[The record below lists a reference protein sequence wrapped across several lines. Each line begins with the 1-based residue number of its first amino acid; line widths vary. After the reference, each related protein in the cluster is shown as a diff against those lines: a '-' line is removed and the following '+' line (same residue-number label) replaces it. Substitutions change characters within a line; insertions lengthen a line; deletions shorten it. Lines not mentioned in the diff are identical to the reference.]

1 MEVNSGSASSTS
13 YSRPAN
19 RLRIV
24 SIKDVHDLAH
34 GGGGIPKRLLLLV
47 AQVELDDLLDAGRA
61 HLHRHAHVQTVD
73 AVLALEVRRARKEA
87 LLVEQHR
94 VDHLRARRSRR
105 VPGGGPE
112 QIDDLA
118 AADGGALDELA
129 EACVVHEFPERRAA
143 HDGCRGDRNHLVA
156 VPAEDHRAYVLR
168 GRPRLPRDEGAE
180 ARAVEDAG
188 LAEDALL
195 RKPGGVLRDVA
206 HR

>member
-94 VDHLRARRSRR
+94 VDHLRARRSRWLPR
-105 VPGGGPE
+105 RPRPSG
-112 QIDDLA
+112 
-118 AADGGALDELA
+118 
-129 EACVVHEFPERRAA
+129 RRAR
-143 HDGCRGDRNHLVA
+143 RGPSR
-156 VPAEDHRAYVLR
+156 LR
-168 GRPRLPRDEGAE
+168 PSRTTPSPTR
-180 ARAVEDAG
+180 
-188 LAEDALL
+188 
-195 RKPGGVLRDVA
+195 
-206 HR
+206 